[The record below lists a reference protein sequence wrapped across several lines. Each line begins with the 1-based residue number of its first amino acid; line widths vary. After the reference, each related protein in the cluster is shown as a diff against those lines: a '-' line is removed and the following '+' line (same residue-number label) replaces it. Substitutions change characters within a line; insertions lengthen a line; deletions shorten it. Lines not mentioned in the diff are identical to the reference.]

1 MHSLLTVR
9 PSEEFSNGVYVGMEG
24 QNMDKV
30 DLHSVEFEEQ
40 EEAAEEESG
49 EPGGLRVPV
58 RVHDPKMPTE
68 TEQEEHCLMHVPYR
82 SWCVHCVRGRGEQK
96 QHKRQE
102 RDKGA
107 ITEIHMD

>member
-1 MHSLLTVR
+1 MGIRV
-9 PSEEFSNGVYVGMEG
+9 
-24 QNMDKV
+24 QNTDKV
-30 DLHSVEFEEQ
+30 ELYSGEFEER

-49 EPGGLRVPV
+49 EPGGVRVPV

-68 TEQEEHCLMHVPYR
+68 AEQEEHCLTHVPYR
-82 SWCVHCVRGRGEQK
+82 SWCVHCARGRGEQR

-107 ITEIHMD
+107 IPEIHMDTAS